1 MKKLLILILIA
12 LLLALVF
19 IIGFNGVG
27 IGNLQILGIQEIQNK
42 SAELDEKIQE
52 AGKLAQKDFKQA
64 TDDVENTAKELESV
78 RKEYLGMLPQNAE
91 DGTQVLPTLK
101 RYEIETL
108 WVKIGNHATSE
119 GTVIKMDVVQGGTGI
134 ETPDINTTTGTDTL
148 GTNTTVET
156 NNSNLDYSYYDLKF
170 TVNGSYIAITDF
182 ISDIENDD
190 ELGFKIEEFKMTPSG
205 SDLQATFT
213 CKDILI
219 KKVEQTTTTAQ
230 DTTNTTNNTNS
241 TNSTNNTANN
251 TNSTNNTN
259 TANTTNTTNTDNTTD

>member
-12 LLLALVF
+12 LLLALTFF
-19 IIGFNGVG
+19 IGIKGFN
-27 IGNLQILGIQEIQNK
+27 IGNVEILGIQEIQNR
-42 SAELDEKIQE
+42 SVQLDEKIQE

-64 TDDVENTAKELESV
+64 TTDVENTAKELENK
-78 RKEYLGMLPQNAE
+78 RDEYLNLLPQNE
-91 DGTQVLPTLK
+91 DGTQTLPTLK

-119 GTVIKMDVVQGGTGI
+119 GTVIKMDVVQGASGI
-134 ETPDINTTTGTDTL
+134 QTASTASASSPSAS
-148 GTNTTVET
+148 
-156 NNSNLDYSYYDLKF
+156 SNLDYSYYDLKF

-205 SDLQATFT
+205 NDLQATFT

-219 KKVEQTTTTAQ
+219 KRVEQTTTTTQ

-241 TNSTNNTANN
+241 TNSTNTNN
-251 TNSTNNTN
+251 TTNNTSNNTTNNTN
-259 TANTTNTTNTDNTTD
+259 TSNTTNSTNTTD